1 MQTSNQLNTRQRL
14 ELFRTVCEAVQHAH
28 QKGIIHRDIK
38 PSNVLVASDGGE
50 PVPKIIDFGIAKA
63 VKDELSTAVVNT
75 GHGQI
80 MGTPMYMSPEQAGLD
95 STDVDTR
102 TDIYSLGVVLYELL
116 AGRTPFDEDRLREAS
131 YEEVRRLIR
140 EEEPPSPSAMVNTL
154 GKAATTISTH
164 RQVDPHKLSRLLRGE
179 LDWIVIKALEKDR
192 DRRYATAS
200 SLARDIQS
208 YLDDE
213 PVEAC
218 PPSRLYQFQKFA
230 RRNKGVL
237 ISSLIVA
244 TSLIVGAGVAVWK
257 SIEATRER
265 DRVARISEIAE
276 RERNNTE
283 LARAESEE
291 LAALGLEVLD
301 DIYLD
306 VLGDRLARQQEV
318 TAEQR
323 QLLRS
328 GLDYYERF
336 VRRSQR
342 DAESDL
348 VIANA
353 HRQIG
358 LIHGRLGDREGE
370 ANAYRQAISLYERL
384 AAESPDVPDI
394 QFRLALVLG
403 SLLEN
408 QAAVGR
414 IEQAKESGAR
424 AIQILEQLHSEHPGQ
439 PDYGMALAGTHN
451 RFAWALADDA
461 STSGH

>member
-1 MQTSNQLNTRQRL
+1 
-14 ELFRTVCEAVQHAH
+14 
-28 QKGIIHRDIK
+28 
-38 PSNVLVASDGGE
+38 
-50 PVPKIIDFGIAKA
+50 
-63 VKDELSTAVVNT
+63 
-75 GHGQI
+75 
-80 MGTPMYMSPEQAGLD
+80 MSPEQAGLD

-116 AGRTPFDEDRLREAS
+116 AGKPPFDGDRLREAS

-154 GKAATTISTH
+154 GKAATTISTR
-164 RQVDPHKLSRLLRGE
+164 RQVDPHKLRRLLRGE

-237 ISSLIVA
+237 ISSLLIA

-265 DRVARISEIAE
+265 DRVAQISKIAE
-276 RERNNTE
+276 RDRNNTE

-291 LAALGLEVLD
+291 LAALGIGGSGRHLPRRAGRP
-301 DIYLD
+301 I
-306 VLGDRLARQQEV
+306 GAATGGNRRATPAIAIGARLLSSGSSE
-318 TAEQR
+318 
-323 QLLRS
+323 RS
-328 GLDYYERF
+328 PG
-336 VRRSQR
+336 

-348 VIANA
+348 VIGDA
-353 HRQIG
+353 HRQ
-358 LIHGRLGDREGE
+358 DR
-370 ANAYRQAISLYERL
+370 
-384 AAESPDVPDI
+384 PDP
-394 QFRLALVLG
+394 R
-403 SLLEN
+403 
-408 QAAVGR
+408 
-414 IEQAKESGAR
+414 
-424 AIQILEQLHSEHPGQ
+424 P
-439 PDYGMALAGTHN
+439 
-451 RFAWALADDA
+451 AWRPR
-461 STSGH
+461 T